1 MHTQYNRIAA
11 LKKSLKCVRLFEIT
25 SALAVAIP
33 KSIIHMSM
41 LHILMCTIIPT
52 GAKTQLLCKSHS
64 TNYCLLPKHF
74 CEKKT
79 AVLSKTTC
87 ESRLSGSF
95 ICPCT
100 VKPTTYVLCF
110 HPIKRQRE
118 YVCNLSTATSL
129 LPCISFV
136 ILRAETMF

>member
-74 CEKKT
+74 CEKKN

-100 VKPTTYVLCF
+100 VKPTTYVLFSSYQKTERVCLQSLHCHF
-110 HPIKRQRE
+110 PAALYIVCHPQ
-118 YVCNLSTATSL
+118 S
-129 LPCISFV
+129 
-136 ILRAETMF
+136 